1 MTAVIPEQLKLLV
14 VDDVEANRY
23 ILALWLRRAGY
34 HVFEARTGREA
45 LRLVE
50 KHDLDLLLLDVNLP
64 DMTGYD
70 VCQIVKR
77 TPRTAMI
84 PVLHVSASAV
94 ETSDRTEGLRRGA
107 EGYLVEPVERE
118 ELLATVEAL
127 LRASIS
133 QRTSARLADKLRM
146 LNEAALAINE
156 STSLESLTSEIVR
169 NGSNLFSDT
178 VAAMVSIDG
187 EAYAASCA
195 HGEEPVRWARPAEP
209 LEAALSEM
217 FERGPAAVDRIV
229 AVLPPDAPVPGGK
242 LVIMPLDPR
251 RELCGALVLPESSLS
266 AEEDPAVL
274 AQFLRGIA
282 AAVRSM
288 RVHSVE
294 RGIAV
299 TLQHAIL
306 PQALPYIAGLDAAVR
321 YAAGSVHAEVGGDFY
336 DLFALD
342 DERVVFAI
350 GDVMGH
356 SIEAAT
362 IMAQIR
368 TAFRSYALE
377 GHAPDAIVARLNA
390 LLLRF
395 HSDTTATVCCG
406 AMNVRTGQ
414 CVLANAGHLP
424 ALRIAPHRAPE
435 LLGEGAL
442 LLGVHGPLPEAIS
455 FVLAPEE
462 TLVLY
467 TDGLVE
473 RRGENI
479 DEGLARLVAIAADAG
494 DVDAGALCE
503 RLLSMV
509 DIQSLSDDVA
519 LLAMRRAR
527 P

>member
-1 MTAVIPEQLKLLV
+1 MIPEQLRLLV

-34 HVFEARTGREA
+34 HVIEARTGREA
-45 LRLVE
+45 LQHVE
-50 KHDLDLLLLDVNLP
+50 KHALDLVLLDVNLP

-70 VCQIVKR
+70 VCQTIKGN
-77 TPRTAMI
+77 PRTAVI

-94 ETSDRTEGLRRGA
+94 ETADRTEGLRRGA

-133 QRTSARLADKLRM
+133 QRTATRLAGKLRM

-156 STSLESLTSEIVR
+156 STSLESLVSEIAQ
-169 NGSNLFSDT
+169 NASNLFNDT
-178 VAAMVSIDG
+178 VAAALAIDG
-187 EAYAASCA
+187 EAFVASCA
-195 HGEEPVRWARPAEP
+195 HGGKPVRAMRPAAQ
-209 LEAALSEM
+209 LEAALSDV
-217 FERGPAAVDRIV
+217 FERADVPMDRIAAVV
-229 AVLPPDAPVPGGK
+229 PANAPLPDGK
-242 LVIMPLDPR
+242 LAIMPLDPR
-251 RELCGALVLPESSLS
+251 RELCGALLLPESSLA

-288 RVHSVE
+288 RVHSLE

-299 TLQHAIL
+299 TLQQAIL
-306 PQALPYIAGLDAAVR
+306 PQALPRIPGLDAAVR

-336 DLFALD
+336 DLFSLD

-377 GHAPDAIVARLNA
+377 GHMPDAIVTRLNQ

-406 AMNVRTGQ
+406 ALNVRTGR

-424 ALRIAPHRAPE
+424 ALRIAPDRTPE
-435 LLGEGAL
+435 LIGAGAS
-442 LLGVHGPLPEAIS
+442 LLGVLGPAPEATS

-473 RRGENI
+473 RRGESI
-479 DEGLARLVAIAADAG
+479 DEGLARLVAIADGARNVSAG
-494 DVDAGALCE
+494 TLCE

-509 DIQSLSDDVA
+509 DIHSLSDDIA
-519 LLAMRRAR
+519 LLAMRRAY
-527 P
+527 PG

>member
-1 MTAVIPEQLKLLV
+1 ME
-14 VDDVEANRY
+14 
-23 ILALWLRRAGY
+23 
-34 HVFEARTGREA
+34 
-45 LRLVE
+45 VE
-50 KHDLDLLLLDVNLP
+50 KHSFDLALLDVNLP
-64 DMTGYD
+64 DMGGYD
-70 VCQIVKR
+70 VCQTIKSN
-77 TPRTAMI
+77 PRTAMI

-133 QRTSARLADKLRM
+133 QRTATRLAGKLRM

-156 STSLESLTSEIVR
+156 STSLESLISEIAQ
-169 NGSNLFSDT
+169 NGSRLFNDT
-178 VAAMVSIDG
+178 VAAALSIDG
-187 EAYAASCA
+187 EALVASCA
-195 HGEEPVRWARPAEP
+195 HGEKPVRSVRPAVQ
-209 LEAALSEM
+209 LEAALSDI
-217 FERGPAAVDRIV
+217 FERADEAGDRIV
-229 AVLPPDAPVPGGK
+229 TVLPADAPVPTGK
-242 LVIMPLDPR
+242 LAIMPLEPR
-251 RELCGALVLPESSLS
+251 RELCGALLLPERSLA

-282 AAVRSM
+282 AAIRSM

-299 TLQHAIL
+299 TLQQAIL
-306 PQALPYIAGLDAAVR
+306 PQALPRIPGLDAAVR

-342 DERVVFAI
+342 DEHVVFAI

-377 GHAPDAIVARLNA
+377 GHTPDAIVVRLNQ

-406 AMNVRTGQ
+406 ALNVRTGR

-424 ALRIAPHRAPE
+424 ALLIAPDREPK
-435 LLGEGAL
+435 LMGDGAL
-442 LLGVHGPLPEAIS
+442 LLGVRGPSPEAMS
-455 FVLAPEE
+455 FVLQPEE

-479 DEGLARLVAIAADAG
+479 DEGLARLVAIAGGARDLN
-494 DVDAGALCE
+494 VGALCE
-503 RLLSMV
+503 LFLSMV
-509 DIQSLSDDVA
+509 DIESLSDDVA
-519 LLAMRRAR
+519 LLAMRRAYSG
-527 P
+527 